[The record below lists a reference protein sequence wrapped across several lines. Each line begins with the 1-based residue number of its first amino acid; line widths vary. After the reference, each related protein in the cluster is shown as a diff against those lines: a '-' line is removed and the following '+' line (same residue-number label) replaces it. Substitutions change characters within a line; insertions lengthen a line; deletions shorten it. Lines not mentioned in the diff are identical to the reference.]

1 MKRIVAVLFAVFFS
15 VNAIAA
21 LAPEYQNEKDFG
33 VMVEFV
39 RSHERVIAS
48 LRSIDFAKRIIY
60 FSDDCEAIF
69 DRESTL
75 RPPGWVGPAAS
86 LELKASNCSLD

>member
-1 MKRIVAVLFAVFFS
+1 MRRVTAVPLAVLFS
-15 VNAIAA
+15 VSAIAA

-39 RSHERVIAS
+39 RSHERVIAT
-48 LRSIDFAKRIIY
+48 LKSIDFEKRIVY
-60 FSDDCEAIF
+60 FGDDCEAIF
-69 DRESTL
+69 DREFTL

-86 LELKASNCSLD
+86 LELKSSTCRLD